1 MTSNRMR
8 VFVSAA
14 ISTAV
19 AFAALPAHAEA
30 EFGLMSN
37 PNLSQ
42 GNGTATAKPQVEAV
56 SSGSKERHAR
66 RKGARG
72 EAHFA
77 SLDKNVSLPVPSA
90 TDATPEAGRAA
101 APAPAPSSLRPAIVR
116 HAAAHGVPAA
126 LADAVIKVE
135 SRYNPRASN
144 AGNYGLMQIRLQTAR
159 GLGYTGGAAGLLNPE
174 TNMRFG
180 MKYLAQAYRMSGGD
194 ICRTVMRYQSG
205 HYATTMSGANR
216 AYCGKVR
223 AYMRDA

>member
-1 MTSNRMR
+1 MTSTRMR

-37 PNLSQ
+37 PTLSQ
-42 GNGTATAKPQVEAV
+42 GNGTATVKPQVEAV
-56 SSGSKERHAR
+56 SSSPKERHAR
-66 RKGARG
+66 RRG
-72 EAHFA
+72 VGGGQAHFA
-77 SLDKNVSLPVPSA
+77 SLDKNVPLPQPA
-90 TDATPEAGRAA
+90 EADAVPEAKGAAA
-101 APAPAPSSLRPAIVR
+101 APASIRPAIVR
-116 HAAAHGVPAA
+116 HAAAHGIPAA

-135 SRYNPRASN
+135 SRYNPRAYNS
-144 AGNYGLMQIRLQTAR
+144 GNYGLMQIRLQTAR
-159 GLGYTGGAAGLLNPE
+159 GLGYTGGGAGLLNAE

-194 ICRTVMRYQSG
+194 VCRTVMRYQSG
-205 HYATTMSGANR
+205 HYASSMSGANR